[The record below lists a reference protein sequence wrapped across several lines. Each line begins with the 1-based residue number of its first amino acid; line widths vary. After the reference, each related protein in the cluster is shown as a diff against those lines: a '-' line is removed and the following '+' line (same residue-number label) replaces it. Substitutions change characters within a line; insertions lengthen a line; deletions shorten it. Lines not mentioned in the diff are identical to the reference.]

1 MNQEIENRGCATE
14 AFGRKWLTCRIC
26 GEHANNNIYKVKEMM
41 YGTKEEFNYFVCEK
55 CKCMQIEEV
64 PENLEQYYHNYYS
77 MRKEGEK
84 EFREKAVHVQ
94 EKILDVGCGTGGY
107 LLEMAEEGYGN
118 LYGCDPYIEGDIRY
132 GDRIFIKKGTIDKME
147 GVFDRIRFGDCF
159 EHIENPLETLRCV
172 KRKLK
177 PEGVCQMTMPVFPN
191 AAFDTFGINW
201 YQLDAPRHICLYS
214 EEGMKYLCDK
224 CGLMVERV
232 EYNSNLYQFIV
243 SYCYELGISL
253 KEFEIERNYILGQL
267 GEEMVEYFKMASERV
282 NKKKYGD
289 HAQFTIRHA

>member
-107 LLEMAEEGYGN
+107 LL
-118 LYGCDPYIEGDIRY
+118 
-132 GDRIFIKKGTIDKME
+132 KGL
-147 GVFDRIRFGDCF
+147 
-159 EHIENPLETLRCV
+159 NP
-172 KRKLK
+172 
-177 PEGVCQMTMPVFPN
+177 
-191 AAFDTFGINW
+191 
-201 YQLDAPRHICLYS
+201 QLCW
-214 EEGMKYLCDK
+214 
-224 CGLMVERV
+224 
-232 EYNSNLYQFIV
+232 
-243 SYCYELGISL
+243 
-253 KEFEIERNYILGQL
+253 
-267 GEEMVEYFKMASERV
+267 GE
-282 NKKKYGD
+282 
-289 HAQFTIRHA
+289 

>member
-1 MNQEIENRGCATE
+1 
-14 AFGRKWLTCRIC
+14 
-26 GEHANNNIYKVKEMM
+26 
-41 YGTKEEFNYFVCEK
+41 
-55 CKCMQIEEV
+55 
-64 PENLEQYYHNYYS
+64 
-77 MRKEGEK
+77 
-84 EFREKAVHVQ
+84 
-94 EKILDVGCGTGGY
+94 
-107 LLEMAEEGYGN
+107 
-118 LYGCDPYIEGDIRY
+118 
-132 GDRIFIKKGTIDKME
+132 ME